1 VGTAQVINFSQQK
14 RIRTA
19 LKRARA
25 ILDGA
30 VFASAGPNDDE
41 ALAALWLVFSD
52 ANLIEAAAA
61 SPGRLAA
68 AVRNIR
74 GLLTQKQRA
83 RVVSRDILKALW
95 GDSALGAPWLRR
107 ALGGPSERLK
117 YFNSRVHKG
126 HNEAS

>member
-1 VGTAQVINFSQQK
+1 MGTAQVINFSQQK

-19 LKRARA
+19 LKRAQA

-30 VFASAGPNDDE
+30 AFASAGPNDDE

-52 ANLIEAAAA
+52 ANLIAAAAA
-61 SPGRLAA
+61 SPGRLATEGD
-68 AVRNIR
+68 IR